1 MGLKLNPAIL
11 KDQAQSIIDNLKE
24 DNQGLLHA
32 LETIEQFTGNTD
44 LKSVAWDNMKA
55 QLSNHEAVIQGLI
68 CANDM
73 VIQNSVTLC
82 GSIGNEKLDEDELKD
97 QIELLET
104 VNNNLFGIK
113 ASLES
118 CIKST
123 TSMGSDVSGLYNAI
137 ADYNNIIQSNNKEIK
152 ELEEK
157 IQKLYQIETQ
167 TNSLYSDAESLYSF
181 VESGITA
188 IKKSWD
194 ASVGEFNITGMD
206 LVWKNEIHQVWKNKE
221 EMLQEKYQP
230 DFEDFLFQVF
240 DPLAELS
247 SNKLLSIL
255 KWYGAN
261 EYTFS
266 LLRQGVKFNLNKVGN
281 QYYVQLRGTIIDN
294 CMPNKWENLENF
306 LRNNIKDIDWDKN
319 DIKKLVNKGWK
330 FEKFTKN
337 AIVYEDLKKTVG
349 IHFNAKG
356 NKTDI
361 LKLGFKEGLKEDIK
375 CWKDLKIDKTFFQK
389 PWRGTANVLGA
400 MGTFS
405 SAYENVKGNLF
416 NEEGDFK
423 PSWDGLQ
430 DTITDTGID
439 ILAGTTSSAAG
450 AAIGSLFLPPVGTAV
465 GAVAGVVVD
474 GILNFDIADVDGDG
488 KKGSIV
494 DGVKMIADGVC
505 DYIGN
510 KIENLF

>member
-1 MGLKLNPAIL
+1 M
-11 KDQAQSIIDNLKE
+11 
-24 DNQGLLHA
+24 
-32 LETIEQFTGNTD
+32 
-44 LKSVAWDNMKA
+44 
-55 QLSNHEAVIQGLI
+55 
-68 CANDM
+68 
-73 VIQNSVTLC
+73 
-82 GSIGNEKLDEDELKD
+82 
-97 QIELLET
+97 
-104 VNNNLFGIK
+104 
-113 ASLES
+113 
-118 CIKST
+118 
-123 TSMGSDVSGLYNAI
+123 
-137 ADYNNIIQSNNKEIK
+137 
-152 ELEEK
+152 
-157 IQKLYQIETQ
+157 
-167 TNSLYSDAESLYSF
+167 
-181 VESGITA
+181 
-188 IKKSWD
+188 
-194 ASVGEFNITGMD
+194 GEFNITGMD

-266 LLRQGVKFNLNKVGN
+266 LLRQGVRFNLNKVGN

-349 IHFNAKG
+349 IHFNVKG

-405 SAYENVKGNLF
+405 SAYENIKGNLF